1 MAERPQLLLTVLS
14 RHRPSGV
21 PQMAGFAESVS
32 LVTLSELGDK
42 TQLLA
47 IVLAARFQKPWAV
60 FWGIVVATLANHA
73 LAVAGGVWLAT
84 LIPRQW
90 LVGGLGVTFIAFA
103 FWLLV
108 PDELSEEDGKL
119 RDERDARAGRHA
131 SRFVRDF
138 WRPFSVTALVFFLA
152 EMGDKTQLAT
162 AALGARFPGDPGLV
176 LFGTTCGMIIADGL
190 SVWFGKEIAGKIPM
204 NWMRR
209 GAAFLMAIFGVATL
223 SLL

>member
-1 MAERPQLLLTVLS
+1 V
-14 RHRPSGV
+14 
-21 PQMAGFAESVS
+21 AGFAESVS

-73 LAVAGGVWLAT
+73 LAVMGGAWLAAM
-84 LIPRQW
+84 IPRQW
-90 LVGGLGVTFIAFA
+90 LLAGLGVTFIGFA

-108 PDELSEEDGKL
+108 PDELSEEEQKS
-119 RDERDARAGRHA
+119 RHERDARAGRHT

-138 WRPFSVTALVFFLA
+138 WRPFSVTAFVFFLA

-162 AALGARFPGDPGLV
+162 AALGARFPGSPGLV

-190 SVWFGKEIAGKIPM
+190 SVWFGKEIAEKIPM
-204 NWMRR
+204 GWMRR
-209 GAAFLMAIFGVATL
+209 CAAVIMAGFGVVTL
-223 SLL
+223 TLI